1 MRILIVDDHAV
12 VRQGLK
18 QILNDSFRTAVYGEA
33 GNAQAALEKIWN
45 EEWDVV
51 VLDISMPGRSG
62 LEVLKEIKRA
72 KPKLPVLVLSMHSE
86 DQFAVRV
93 VRSGAAGY
101 MTKESAPDELV
112 GAIKKVLAGG
122 RYVSSE
128 LAEKMVMYLDIDAQ
142 KQPHESLSDREF
154 QVLRLIGAGKTIR
167 DIASQL
173 SLSAKTVSTYRT
185 RILEKMFLKT
195 SADLICYAV
204 HHDLAS

>member
-18 QILNDSFRTAVYGEA
+18 QILNDSFKTAVFGEA
-33 GNAQAALEKIWN
+33 GNAQTAMEKIWK

-51 VLDISMPGRSG
+51 MLDISMPGRSG
-62 LEVLKEIKRA
+62 LEVLKDIKKS
-72 KPKLPVLVLSMHSE
+72 KPKLPVLVLSMHPE

-101 MTKESAPDELV
+101 MNKETAPEELV
-112 GAIKKVLAGG
+112 GAIKKVLNGG
-122 RYVSSE
+122 RYISAA

-142 KQPHESLSDREF
+142 KQPHEVLSDREF
-154 QVLRLIGAGKTIR
+154 QVFRMIGAGKTVR
-167 DIASQL
+167 DIANEL

-185 RILEKMFLKT
+185 RILEKMSMKT
-195 SADLICYAV
+195 NSELIHYAA
-204 HHDLAS
+204 HNSLGS

>member
-18 QILNDSFRTAVYGEA
+18 QILNDSFRTAVFGEA
-33 GNAQAALEKIWN
+33 GNAQTALDKIWK
-45 EEWDVV
+45 EEWDAV

-62 LEVLKEIKRA
+62 LEVLKDIKKS
-72 KPKLPVLVLSMHSE
+72 KPKLPVLVLSMHPE

-93 VRSGAAGY
+93 IRSGAAGY

-112 GAIKKVLAGG
+112 GAIKKVLGGG
-122 RYVSSE
+122 RYVSSA

-142 KQPHESLSDREF
+142 KQPHEFLSDREF
-154 QVLRLIGAGKTIR
+154 QVFRMIGAGKTVR
-167 DIASQL
+167 DIANEL

-185 RILEKMFLKT
+185 RILEKMSMKT
-195 SADLICYAV
+195 NSELIHYAA
-204 HHDLAS
+204 HNSLGS

>member
-18 QILNDSFRTAVYGEA
+18 QILNDSFRSAVFGEA
-33 GNAQAALEKIWN
+33 GNAHAALDKVWK

-62 LEVLKEIKRA
+62 LEVLKDIKKA
-72 KPKLPVLVLSMHSE
+72 KPKLPVLVLSMHPE

-112 GAIKKVLAGG
+112 GAIKKVLNGG
-122 RYVSSE
+122 RYISPA
-128 LAEKMVMYLDIDAQ
+128 LAEKMVLYLDIDAQ
-142 KQPHESLSDREF
+142 KQPHEFLSDREF
-154 QVLRLIGAGKTIR
+154 QVLRMIGEGKTVR
-167 DIASQL
+167 DIATEL

-185 RILEKMFLKT
+185 RILEKMSMKT
-195 SADLICYAV
+195 NAELIHYAV
-204 HHDLAS
+204 HHSLDS